1 MDDKNQKMHISEAR
15 LSTDYSLEDILA
27 EFRGE
32 LLAEAPTGE
41 ARESLSDRS
50 KKLVMEQLPEGFDA
64 VGFSSLDDVISD
76 AVSET
81 ERPAPAENGLS
92 DFGFEPD
99 APAAEAPG
107 AQASAQEAPGF
118 ETAASAETPADEKA
132 EAEPD
137 PDELLEE
144 TLQEFADV
152 DAEELTDG
160 DAGEAYAPAGDYIS
174 DGDGYVRPNDGE
186 SPAHRADNRSARERF
201 LSPFIALLALI
212 SLRRGQRAERA
223 AANETAVE
231 EKARELPEP
240 EPDKA
245 VRAAAAQLGPLRMRG
260 RIAVAMSLILI
271 YLTYAASSV
280 LPLTGALGRSP
291 RVLCLMML
299 ILELT
304 VVMAGLNVFTD
315 GMVNL
320 FKRRPDA
327 KSLAA
332 LSCVFTAVDAV
343 ICAVMDAGAPG
354 LPLCAASAIG
364 MTVAIWGE
372 YCRCSALRR
381 SYKVL
386 TSSRNLFT
394 VSGEQGITKEAALL
408 KSRRGIRG
416 FIRRSLEPDY
426 SAGVF
431 RLLTPMLLI
440 ASVVLGALSTLA
452 HGAPKAVVHAIAM
465 CVAASSAFSV
475 TLCFSLPY
483 AIAARRFGQSG
494 ASVAGWPGVRDIGRS
509 RNVIITDSDVFPKG
523 TLELGDVRILEG
535 AFVDKVI
542 SATASVIAASGS
554 GLAVPFAELIRRNGY
569 SISRVENFEP
579 HDGGG
584 MTAMV
589 DGESVFV
596 GSAGFMNLMGVRLP
610 RQEGQSPCVYT
621 AVNGALVGIFT
632 VDYLATGSVQ
642 DALVELLRSR
652 LEPIFALRDFNLTP
666 DMLQQKFRIPTDTL
680 RFPGYIERFRLSGV
694 QPGEGS
700 RVAAVL
706 AREGMAPL
714 VEAAERGRRV
724 HSGVRIVSWL
734 SAVGSVFGALIM
746 FLLCWL
752 GAFDSASAS
761 NVILYMLLWL
771 LPLIAILI
779 GLERR

>member
-1 MDDKNQKMHISEAR
+1 MHISETQQP
-15 LSTDYSLEDILA
+15 SDFSLEDILE

-32 LLAEAPTGE
+32 PALEAPAGE
-41 ARESLSDRS
+41 ERESLTDRS

-64 VGFSSLDDVISD
+64 LDFSSLDDVISD
-76 AVSET
+76 AVSES
-81 ERPAPAENGLS
+81 ERPAREENGLS
-92 DFGFEPD
+92 GFGFEGGASEEG
-99 APAAEAPG
+99 APQEEAALPAEEPAETEPEEAP
-107 AQASAQEAPGF
+107 
-118 ETAASAETPADEKA
+118 

-137 PDELLEE
+137 PEQLLEE

-152 DAEELTDG
+152 DAEELTDS

-186 SPAHRADNRSARERF
+186 NPAHRADNRSARERL
-201 LSPFIALLALI
+201 LSPVIALLALI
-212 SLRRGQRAERA
+212 SMRRSQRAERA
-223 AANETAVE
+223 AAEEAAAETEV
-231 EKARELPEP
+231 KELPEP
-240 EPDKA
+240 EPEKA

-260 RIAVAMSLILI
+260 RIAVVMSLILI

-304 VVMAGLNVFTD
+304 VTMAGLNIFTD

-320 FKRRPDA
+320 FRRKPDA
-327 KSLAA
+327 RSLAA
-332 LSCVFTAVDAV
+332 LSVVFTALDAV
-343 ICAVMDAGAPG
+343 ILAILNDDGAG

-372 YCRCSALRR
+372 YARCSALRR

-386 TSSRNLFT
+386 TSSRNLYT

-408 KSRRGIRG
+408 KSRRSIRG
-416 FIRRSLEPDY
+416 FIRRSLEPDF
-426 SAGVF
+426 SAGIF

-452 HGAPKAVVHAIAM
+452 HGMPKAVVHAVSM

-475 TLCFSLPY
+475 SLCFSLPY
-483 AIAARRFGQSG
+483 ALAARRFAQSG

-509 RNVIITDSDVFPKG
+509 RNVVITDGDVFPKG

-589 DGESVFV
+589 NGESVAV
-596 GSAGFMNLMGVRLP
+596 GNTGFMNLIGVRVP
-610 RQEGQSPCVYT
+610 RKLGTHNAVCT
-621 AVNGALVGIFT
+621 AMNGSLVGIFF
-632 VDYLATGSVQ
+632 VNYRATGGVQ
-642 DALVELLRSR
+642 EALVTLLHSN
-652 LEPIFALRDFNLTP
+652 LEPIFALRDFNITP
-666 DMLQQKFRIPTDTL
+666 QMLKTKFRLPADNFK
-680 RFPGYIERFRLSGV
+680 FPSYSERFRISAAE
-694 QPGEGS
+694 PDKSS
-700 RVAAVL
+700 RVAAAI
-706 AREGMAPL
+706 AREGMQPL
-714 VEAAERGRRV
+714 VDAAERGRRLYSAIRV
-724 HSGVRIVSWL
+724 GTWIT
-734 SAVGSVFGALIM
+734 AVGCVFGLLMM
-746 FLLCWL
+746 FLLCWTKTYDL
-752 GAFDSASAS
+752 RTAA
-761 NVILYMLLWL
+761 NVVTFMLLWL
-771 LPLIAILI
+771 IPTAVVSW
-779 GLERR
+779 GVNR